1 MHDVLHIIYYD
12 VWPTRAQYTKEKLD
26 GFIHPNTYMHKVLF
40 IVHGESYTRGF
51 FFLLNKDLMQL
62 IALVY
67 PHPQVNYH

>member
-1 MHDVLHIIYYD
+1 MYDVLHIIYYD

-26 GFIHPNTYMHKVLF
+26 GFIHPNTYMRKVLF
-40 IVHGESYTRGF
+40 IVEKVILEAF